1 MHTNATVILF
11 KKPQNNKTK
20 QKNSKA
26 KKKAKY
32 QPHKK
37 PQNKPQG
44 LCHTLSLPLSEDPP
58 PQKISKK

>member
-1 MHTNATVILF
+1 MHTNATGILF

-20 QKNSKA
+20 KFQSE
-26 KKKAKY
+26 KKAKY

-44 LCHTLSLPLSEDPP
+44 LFHTLSLPLSEDPP